1 MSETNFQIRDKTA
14 TFRVGDRVTYET
26 LDEEYYS
33 RGYGCIME
41 TKASTIVSIYYKM
54 ANGDLIEQ
62 RKLVPVE
69 TPTESKSAPLSNKQN
84 GSTG

>member
-1 MSETNFQIRDKTA
+1 MSETNSRLSDNTA
-14 TFRVGDRVTYET
+14 RFRVGDRVTYET

-54 ANGDLIEQ
+54 ANGDMIEQ

-69 TPTESKSAPLSNKQN
+69 TPTESKSEPPKTTQN

>member
-1 MSETNFQIRDKTA
+1 MSQSESSMS
-14 TFRVGDRVTYET
+14 TFKVGDRVTYET

-41 TKASTIVSIYYKM
+41 TKASTIVAIYYKM
-54 ANGDLIEQ
+54 ANGDMIRQE
-62 RKLVPVE
+62 KLVPVD
-69 TPTESKSAPLSNKQN
+69 PPQSKSDSQITSQN

>member
-1 MSETNFQIRDKTA
+1 MSNSSSTQTPANNFHI
-14 TFRVGDRVTYET
+14 GDRVTYET

-41 TKASTIVSIYYKM
+41 TKASTIVSVYYKM
-54 ANGDLIEQ
+54 ANGDMIEQ
-62 RKLVPVE
+62 GKLVPVDS
-69 TPTESKSAPLSNKQN
+69 PQSKSEAPKTSQN